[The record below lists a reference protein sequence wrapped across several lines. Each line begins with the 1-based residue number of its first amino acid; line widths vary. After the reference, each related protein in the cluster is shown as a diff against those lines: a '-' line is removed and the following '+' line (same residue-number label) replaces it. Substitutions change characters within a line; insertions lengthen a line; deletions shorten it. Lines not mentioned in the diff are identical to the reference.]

1 LTAAGSWRAGGISWG
16 VKELRYIVVTGGVM
30 SGLGKG
36 ITAASIGRLLM
47 NNGYKVT
54 AIKIDP
60 YINIDAGLMSPF
72 QHGEVYVLKDGGEVD
87 LDLGNYERFLDVEL
101 TRDHNITTGK
111 IYSTVIDEERRGE
124 YLGKTVQIIP
134 HITEE
139 IKRRIRQVSREGGCE
154 ICLIEVGGTVGDI
167 ESMPFLEAMR
177 QLKYEESGNIFFVH
191 VTLAPS
197 TMDGEQKTKPTQH
210 SVKEMR
216 ELGLQPDMIAVR
228 CEKPL
233 LPETK
238 SKIAHFCDVPIEA
251 VISCHDAQDI
261 YKVPLQLDQEG
272 LTRYL
277 MKAMRLFPLEERRDW
292 ADLVRKM
299 DAQREPVRMAIVG
312 KYTSSSQCTDAME
325 DAYLSIREAIKH
337 AGIEA
342 GLLPQITWID
352 AEELEAGAPE
362 IVLRDFDGIL
372 VPGGFGSRGTEGKIK
387 AITYARERKV
397 PYLGICFGMQLAVIE
412 FARNVC
418 GLENASSTEFGPTPH
433 PVIALLPEQ
442 ENIRQMGA
450 TMRLGNYPAH
460 LKKGSLAEHIY
471 GTTEI
476 VERHRHRYE
485 VNPAYIQLMEKAGL
499 IFSGTNGDLMEIA
512 EILDHPFFFSSQFHP
527 EMRSRPKR
535 PSPPFLAFVQAMKAR
550 KDRMAQAPIS
560 A

>member
-1 LTAAGSWRAGGISWG
+1 M
-16 VKELRYIVVTGGVM
+16 RYIVVTGGVM

-47 NNGYKVT
+47 DRGYRVT

-72 QHGEVYVLKDGGEVD
+72 QHGEVFVLKDGGEVD

-111 IYSTVIDEERRGE
+111 VYSTVIDKERRGE

-134 HITEE
+134 HITDE
-139 IKRRIRQVSREGGCE
+139 IKKRIRQVSRDGGCE

-216 ELGLQPDMIAVR
+216 ELGLQPDMIVVR

-238 SKIAHFCDVPIEA
+238 VKIALFCDVPVDA
-251 VISCHDAQDI
+251 VISAHNAGDI
-261 YKVPLQLDQEG
+261 YKVPLQLDAEG
-272 LTRYL
+272 LTKYL
-277 MKAMRLFPLEERRDW
+277 MKAMRLFPLEERKDW
-292 ADLVRKM
+292 DGFVKKM
-299 DAQREPVRMAIVG
+299 DEPLETVTVAIVG
-312 KYTSSSQCTDAME
+312 KYTVGSQCADPME
-325 DAYLSIREAIKH
+325 DAYLSIRESLKH
-337 AGIEA
+337 AGIQA
-342 GLLPQITWID
+342 GVRPEIMWVD
-352 AEELEAGAPE
+352 AEELEKGSPDLILRGA
-362 IVLRDFDGIL
+362 DGIL

-387 AITYARERKV
+387 AVQYAREHNI
-397 PYLGICFGMQLAVIE
+397 PYLGLCFGMQLAVIE

-418 GLENASSTEFGPTPH
+418 GLEGASSTEFGPTPN
-433 PVIALLPEQ
+433 PVIAILPEQ
-442 ENIRQMGA
+442 EKIREMGA

-460 LKKGSLAEHIY
+460 LKEGSLAKKIY
-471 GTTEI
+471 GADEI
-476 VERHRHRYE
+476 IERHRHRYE
-485 VNPAYIQLMEKAGL
+485 VNPGFIKQIESKGM
-499 IFSGTNGDLMEIA
+499 IFSGTNDDLMEIC
-512 EILDHPFFFSSQFHP
+512 EIPEHPFFFGSQFHP
-527 EMRSRPKR
+527 EMKSRPGK
-535 PSPPFLAFVQAMKAR
+535 PSPPFLAFVEAMKER
-550 KDRMAQAPIS
+550 RGK
-560 A
+560 

>member
-1 LTAAGSWRAGGISWG
+1 
-16 VKELRYIVVTGGVM
+16 LRYIVVTGGVM

-47 NNGYKVT
+47 NRGYKVT

-72 QHGEVYVLKDGGEVD
+72 QHGEVFVLKDGGEVD

-111 IYSTVIDEERRGE
+111 VYSTVIDKERRGE

-139 IKRRIRQVSREGGCE
+139 IKKRIRQVSREGGCE
-154 ICLIEVGGTVGDI
+154 ICLVEVGGTVGDI

-216 ELGLQPDMIAVR
+216 ELGLQPDMIVVR
-228 CEKPL
+228 CDRPL
-233 LPETK
+233 LKETK
-238 SKIAHFCDVPIEA
+238 QKIAHFCDVPVEA
-251 VISCHDAQDI
+251 VISGHDAEDI
-261 YKVPLQLDQEG
+261 YKVPLNLEAEG
-272 LTRYL
+272 VARYL

-292 ADLVRKM
+292 DLFVRKM
-299 DAQREPVRMAIVG
+299 ESSGDTVKVAIVG
-312 KYTSSSQCTDAME
+312 KYTVGSQCADPME
-325 DAYLSIREAIKH
+325 DAYLSIRESLKH

-342 GLLPQITWID
+342 GARPEILWVD
-352 AEELEAGAPE
+352 AEELERGSPE
-362 IVLRDFDGIL
+362 KILREADGIL
-372 VPGGFGSRGTEGKIK
+372 VPGGFGSRGTEGKIR
-387 AITYARERKV
+387 AIQYARERKI
-397 PYLGICFGMQLAVIE
+397 PYLGLCFGMQLAVIE
-412 FARNVC
+412 FARHVC
-418 GLENASSTEFGPTPH
+418 GLEGASSSEFGPTPH
-433 PVIALLPEQ
+433 PVIAILPEQ
-442 ENIRQMGA
+442 EKIRQMGA

-460 LKKGSLAEHIY
+460 LREGSLAHRIY
-471 GTTEI
+471 GSDEI

-485 VNPAYIQLMEKAGL
+485 VNPAYIRAIEEKGM
-499 IFSGTNGDLMEIA
+499 IFSGTNGDLMEIC
-512 EILDHPFFFSSQFHP
+512 EIPDHPFFFGSQFHP
-527 EMRSRPKR
+527 EMKSRPGR
-535 PSPPFLAFVQAMKAR
+535 PSPPFLAFVQAMMEK
-550 KDRMAQAPIS
+550 KN
-560 A
+560 